1 MARSISARK
10 VVMISFLVDI
20 LDVVTNL
27 IVVLITGSAVVFSEM
42 AQGVADSMGSALLV
56 IGERRAIRPR
66 DDKHPLGYAR
76 EAFFWGLLSSVAML
90 VIGSGLSAWRGLQQL
105 LHPEPL
111 QASLFAVAVLA
122 LAVVTNGYAVSLSA
136 RKLATEHGGLFSI
149 FHNFS
154 QPLVKGAFL
163 RDVIGTI
170 TSIVGLAALMLYE
183 ILDLLI
189 FDAIGAIV
197 AALLMAA
204 GSLVLMAHARASVH
218 GLVASKEKAP
228 YVASKFGL
236 TGLSRVAALEY
247 AEIGSRETGGVT
259 VNTICPG
266 WTETTLIEPQ
276 IRARS
281 EEFGGDRD
289 AGIASLLSEK
299 QPSLRTSKP
308 EEIGELA
315 LWLCSTIAHN
325 ITGIS
330 IPVDGGWTTQ

>member
-204 GSLVLMAHARASVH
+204 GSLVLMAHARALITGRALPEEDLQRLREVMLADPEIEAINH
-218 GLVASKEKAP
+218 LAAIYAGASE
-228 YVASKFGL
+228 V
-236 TGLSRVAALEY
+236 
-247 AEIGSRETGGVT
+247 
-259 VNTICPG
+259 
-266 WTETTLIEPQ
+266 LI
-276 IRARS
+276 
-281 EEFGGDRD
+281 DTD
-289 AGIASLLSEK
+289 LDLSESLNTK
-299 QPSLRTSKP
+299 QIEELLDSL
-308 EEIGELA
+308 ELRVKA
-315 LWLCSTIAHN
+315 VIPGIVRVRVLLNSPRNT
-325 ITGIS
+325 TGQYTRKNDFS
-330 IPVDGGWTTQ
+330 